1 MGMKMKISVLV
12 IVLLTTVAA
21 KAQKRD
27 SVTNEELH
35 KYAVVIDSLETL
47 KKSRAEMSTR
57 FAKGNNRITPSRY
70 TQLLPIIDD
79 SKKLAEAK
87 ATADEIAYVKDA
99 IAKLT
104 QAQQTFQTTFN
115 ELVAKYV
122 GYDTYNKVKKA
133 IAADKRV
140 KDRYYVEINR
150 LNGVATDVQ

>member
-1 MGMKMKISVLV
+1 MKMKISVLAM
-12 IVLLTTVAA
+12 VLLAA
-21 KAQKRD
+21 LSAGAQKRD

-35 KYAVVIDSLETL
+35 KYVVVIDSLETL

-57 FAKGNNRITPSRY
+57 FAKGNTKITPARY

-99 IAKLT
+99 MSKLT
-104 QAQQTFQTTFN
+104 QAQQIFQNTFN

-122 GYDTYNKVKKA
+122 GYDTYNKVKRA

-140 KDRYYVEINR
+140 KERYEAELSRVSTTST
-150 LNGVATDVQ
+150 GGK

>member
-1 MGMKMKISVLV
+1 MKMKISVLV

-57 FAKGNNRITPSRY
+57 FAKGNNKITPSRY

-79 SKKLAEAK
+79 NKKLSEAK

-99 IAKLT
+99 MAKLT

-133 IAADKRV
+133 IAADKHV

>member
-1 MGMKMKISVLV
+1 MKMKISVLV

>member
-1 MGMKMKISVLV
+1 MKMKISVLV

-57 FAKGNNRITPSRY
+57 FAKGNNKITPSRY

-79 SKKLAEAK
+79 NKKLSEAK

-99 IAKLT
+99 MAKLT

>member
-1 MGMKMKISVLV
+1 MKMKISVLV

-57 FAKGNNRITPSRY
+57 FAKGNNKITPSRY
-70 TQLLPIIDD
+70 TQLLPIVDD
-79 SKKLAEAK
+79 SKKLSEAK
-87 ATADEIAYVKDA
+87 ATADEIAYVKYA
-99 IAKLT
+99 MAKLT

>member
-1 MGMKMKISVLV
+1 MKMKICVLTLLVLASVAV
-12 IVLLTTVAA
+12 

-35 KYAVVIDSLETL
+35 KYAVMMDSLEAL
-47 KKSRAEMSTR
+47 KKSRAEMSIR
-57 FAKGNNRITPSRY
+57 LAKGNAKITPSRY

-99 IAKLT
+99 MTKLT
-104 QAQQTFQTTFN
+104 QTQQAFQTTFN

-122 GYDTYNKVKKA
+122 GYDAYNKVKKA
-133 IAADKRV
+133 IATDHKV
-140 KDRYYVEINR
+140 KYRYEVELNR
-150 LNGVATDVQ
+150 ISGVFYSKE

>member
-1 MGMKMKISVLV
+1 MKMKISVLV

-57 FAKGNNRITPSRY
+57 FAKGNNKITPSRY
-70 TQLLPIIDD
+70 TQLLPIVDD
-79 SKKLAEAK
+79 SKKLSEAK

-99 IAKLT
+99 MAKLT

>member
-1 MGMKMKISVLV
+1 MKISVLV

-57 FAKGNNRITPSRY
+57 FAKGNNKITPSRY
-70 TQLLPIIDD
+70 TQLLPIVDD
-79 SKKLAEAK
+79 SKKLSEAK
-87 ATADEIAYVKDA
+87 ATADEIAYVKYA
-99 IAKLT
+99 MAKLT

>member
-1 MGMKMKISVLV
+1 M
-12 IVLLTTVAA
+12 
-21 KAQKRD
+21 
-27 SVTNEELH
+27 
-35 KYAVVIDSLETL
+35 
-47 KKSRAEMSTR
+47 
-57 FAKGNNRITPSRY
+57 
-70 TQLLPIIDD
+70 LPIVDD
-79 SKKLAEAK
+79 SKKLSEAK
-87 ATADEIAYVKDA
+87 ATADEIAYVKYA
-99 IAKLT
+99 MAKLT